1 MFLVCSN
8 LYVAQFSFGQT
19 ESDLIKASDDQRREA
34 ISIKVLSLSRN
45 SWCDVIYNRITIPRS
60 RRRPELFSRKWC
72 RQGQQRRSCWS
83 SWLDK
88 TRPTPNKIRVF
99 IFFCRRRPV
108 EWGRVTTRL
117 RPRRPWRWTHLG
129 SLKASL
135 NKGRRSRHV
144 TFLLQYLVVLEGF
157 DQHY

>member
-19 ESDLIKASDDQRREA
+19 ESDLIKASDDPRREA

-60 RRRPELFSRKWC
+60 RRRPELFFSKVMPPRSAATFMLIELIGQDKADAEQD
-72 RQGQQRRSCWS
+72 QG
-83 SWLDK
+83 LH
-88 TRPTPNKIRVF
+88 I
-99 IFFCRRRPV
+99 FCRRRPV

-117 RPRRPWRWTHLG
+117 RPRWPWRWTHLG
-129 SLKASL
+129 SLKATL
-135 NKGRRSRHV
+135 NKGWRSRHV